1 MDGDTR
7 LFNPYGVIVVNPKR
21 HPHVKAELGQAFI
34 DWLIGAEGQAAIGA
48 FRINGEV
55 LFKANA
61 MAGVG
66 KQARILIAIPFMSTH
81 PSRTARETPPP
92 RLAAQSPQAA
102 GRLTP
107 VLGPAPP
114 ARPCRGPPSPDR

>member
-21 HPHVKAELGQAFI
+21 HPHVKADLGQAFI

-55 LFKANA
+55 LFKPNA
-61 MAGVG
+61 MAV
-66 KQARILIAIPFMSTH
+66 TH
-81 PSRTARETPPP
+81 RRGRDPRKPTAPG
-92 RLAAQSPQAA
+92 ASASG
-102 GRLTP
+102 GRGRSAKTYTF
-107 VLGPAPP
+107 V
-114 ARPCRGPPSPDR
+114 